1 MFVAGPVN
9 GGYIFSRTGNI
20 SMSSSSS
27 SDGRIHI
34 HIHISSQ
41 FVIIIS
47 SVRME
52 PAGIQSQSRES
63 VLELSPGE

>member
-1 MFVAGPVN
+1 MFVAGAVN

-20 SMSSSSS
+20 SMSSSS

-52 PAGIQSQSRES
+52 PAGIQSQSSES

>member
-1 MFVAGPVN
+1 MFVAGAVN

-20 SMSSSSS
+20 SMSSSS

>member
-20 SMSSSSS
+20 SMSSSS

-52 PAGIQSQSRES
+52 PAGIQSQSSES

>member
-9 GGYIFSRTGNI
+9 GGYIFSRMGNI
-20 SMSSSSS
+20 SMSSSS

-52 PAGIQSQSRES
+52 PAGIQSQSSES

>member
-20 SMSSSSS
+20 SMSSSS